1 LPTHKEI
8 AEALAILTAGRIVPA
23 IAKSAA
29 AARREAIAFKAL
41 SRARQAETI
50 GATLVRGGKFGA
62 RQAITK
68 NPYGVAALLVYEGYI
83 HREQLA
89 DLAMSLG
96 ATVQDAAEFY
106 ESEGGTL
113 PYKGGASTAP
123 LGPLDFATSV
133 PRRKRKASKANKA
146 VKQAM
151 DWLKA
156 GTKAATGAMPGTLP
170 KGAFRTSVKAA
181 GLANPNSKSKP
192 GKGKS
197 LINKIARR
205 LKKWW

>member
-1 LPTHKEI
+1 V
-8 AEALAILTAGRIVPA
+8 AILTAGRIVPA

-50 GATLVRGGKFGA
+50 GATLVRGGRFGV

-68 NPYGVAALLVYEGYI
+68 NPYGVAAFLLYEGYI
-83 HREQLA
+83 HREELA
-89 DLAMSLG
+89 DLAISLG

-106 ESEGGTL
+106 ESEAGTL

-123 LGPLDFATSV
+123 LGPLGFATAAV

-151 DWLKA
+151 SWLKG
-156 GTKAATGAMPGTLP
+156 GTKAFSGTKPGTLP
-170 KGAFRTSVKAA
+170 TSAFKIAVVAA
-181 GLANPNSKSKP
+181 GMANPNTPSII

-197 LINKIARR
+197 IVNKIARR